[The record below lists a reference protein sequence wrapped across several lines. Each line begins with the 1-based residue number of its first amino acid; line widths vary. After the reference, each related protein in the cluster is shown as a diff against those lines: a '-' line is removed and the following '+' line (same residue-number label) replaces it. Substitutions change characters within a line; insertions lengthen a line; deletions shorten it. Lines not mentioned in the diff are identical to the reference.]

1 MFVNL
6 KFAKRYVL
14 DFFHRAKAANLRG
27 MGRFLESNK
36 LNLIFSIGAVISV
49 VAFAEN
55 ETSAPAKTAISVY
68 SNMNDPAVWMEA
80 AAKDSVYMVMNKEK
94 SELRVHSLEDGH
106 LYGSFRAISG
116 SNPGDKEKEGD
127 RKTPEGIYFITRP
140 IPKAQLSSIHG
151 PEAFEIG
158 FPNYFDFINHRGGS
172 GIWVHGVDREDRL
185 KKGTDTRGCVA
196 LSNKDVV
203 LLHKIMK
210 YGETPI
216 IIVNQEKG
224 EDTIGL
230 ENTSGPYA
238 QRVDEWRK
246 AWSSRDVNN
255 YLNFYHPSFKNKKMD
270 LAAWGKYKARL
281 AKTYQRID
289 VTLDRL
295 RILRHPKYNVAL
307 FRQSY
312 QSDKIQ
318 AQTYKKLMLVGNA
331 ADAKILREENL
342 QDDTQ
347 YVEPAADEGSV
358 VLTSH

>member
-1 MFVNL
+1 
-6 KFAKRYVL
+6 
-14 DFFHRAKAANLRG
+14 

-36 LNLIFSIGAVISV
+36 LNLIFSTLATFSFA
-49 VAFAEN
+49 AFAEGN
-55 ETSAPAKTAISVY
+55 SATPNPAAISVY
-68 SNMNDPAVWMEA
+68 SNMNEPAVWMEA

-94 SELRVHSLEDGH
+94 SELRVHSMEDGH
-106 LYGSFRAISG
+106 LYGTFRAISG

-158 FPNYFDFINHRGGS
+158 FPNYFDFINRRGGS

-203 LLHKIMK
+203 LLHKILK

-216 IIVNQEKG
+216 IIVNQEKA
-224 EDTIGL
+224 DDSIGL
-230 ENTSGPYA
+230 EVANGPFA

-255 YLNFYHPSFKNKKMD
+255 YLSFYHESFKNKKMD
-270 LAAWGKYKARL
+270 LNAWGQYKARL
-281 AKTYQRID
+281 AKTYQRIN
-289 VTLDRL
+289 VTLEGVRV
-295 RILRHPKYNVAL
+295 LRHPKYNVAL
-307 FRQSY
+307 FRQTY

-318 AQTYKKLMLVGNA
+318 AQTYKKLMMLGTA

-342 QDDTQ
+342 KDDTQ
-347 YVEPAADEGSV
+347 YVDPGADQGSV